1 MTPNLATGYKRT
13 LGKTQTYKDRTQR
26 VEIWFGKSQP
36 VPYLLGVAVPVKF
49 EFKGRVYDG
58 KLRATERAPRVWLS
72 PTLRDETG
80 RIRLADVLRP
90 VPMNAALDFDV
101 MGQHLKVVAIYG
113 PRRKARRRR
122 IRSPVQ
128 GAGVFNGGH

>member
-58 KLRATERAPRVWLS
+58 KLRATERASRVRLS
-72 PTLRDETG
+72 PTLHDETG

-90 VPMNAALDFDV
+90 VPMNAALDFEV
-101 MGQHLKVVAIYG
+101 IGQHLKAVAVYG
-113 PRRKARRRR
+113 PRKRARRRR
-122 IRSPVQ
+122 RGST
-128 GAGVFNGGH
+128 G